1 MRHMGIDFHK
11 ATSYITTMDEKGKI
25 ISSYQITNSPEAIRG
40 LAASLSSEDQVALEA
55 TGHWMYL
62 YEQLESSGAKV
73 VLSHPQATKAIASAR
88 LKNDKVDSRM
98 LAHLLRTNLLPRSYI
113 PPREVRD
120 LRELLRL
127 RSSLI
132 RLRATVKIRLRS
144 ILLKTGHDYD
154 GYDILGKSG
163 RAYCRGLEVRDC
175 YRIAL
180 DRWCSEGEH
189 LGRQLKD
196 LDQQLAGLA
205 KSNPDAELLM
215 SMPGIGLYSALL
227 ILAEIGEIGRF
238 KYSDQLVSWAGLA
251 PRVDRS
257 SDKIYRGPI
266 TKRGSKYLRW
276 ILTEDSHHAIK
287 LSRRFGQ
294 KYEKVRSRRGPQK
307 ARIAVAAMMLR
318 SIHWML
324 THKEPF
330 KDIEA

>member
-11 ATSYITTMDEKGKI
+11 ATSYVTTMDSKGKI
-25 ISSYQITNSPEAIRG
+25 LSSYEIANSPETLRA
-40 LAASLSSEDQVALEA
+40 LAESLSCKDQVALEA

-62 YEQLESSGAKV
+62 YEQLESSGAEV
-73 VLSHPQATKAIASAR
+73 VLSHPQATRAIASAR

-98 LAHLLRTNLLPRSYI
+98 LAHLLRTNLLPRAYI

-127 RSSLI
+127 RSSLQ
-132 RLRATVKIRLRS
+132 RMRATVKIRLRS
-144 ILLKTGHDYD
+144 LLLKTGHDYT

-163 RAYCRGLEVRDC
+163 RAYCRSLEVREC
-175 YRIAL
+175 YRTAL
-180 DRWCSEGEH
+180 AHWCTQGEH
-189 LGRQLKD
+189 LSRQLKA

-215 SMPGIGLYSALL
+215 TMPGVGLYSALL
-227 ILAEIGEIGRF
+227 ILAEIGEISRF

-257 SDKIYRGPI
+257 SDKVYRGPI

-276 ILTEDSHHAIK
+276 ILTEDAHHAIK
-287 LSRRFGQ
+287 LSRRFGR
-294 KYEKVRSRRGPQK
+294 KYTAVKSRRGPQK

-318 SIHWML
+318 SMHWML
-324 THKEPF
+324 THREPF
-330 KDIEA
+330 KDVAE